1 MSKIKYSQVGNVV
14 LVGTSHIASESVK
27 NVAAVIDHFAIAGPC
42 VVGVELDK
50 QRFYSLVHEQKKT
63 SSFSLENIRRFGFK
77 GFLFAVIASTVT
89 EKLAKMVGAKP
100 GDDMLTAVTTAKNHD
115 FLIALI
121 DQPIHITLRRFSQTL
136 SWREKWHFIVD
147 VFFGFFFPQREM
159 RKYGLASFDLSKVP
173 PETLIKKLLLGVQ
186 ERYPNIYR
194 VLITERNAYMVRKIL
209 QFQEKYPDKTLIVV
223 IGAGHEDG
231 MRTLLAAGH

>member
-1 MSKIKYSQVGNVV
+1 MKLKFTQVGNIV
-14 LVGTSHIASESVK
+14 LVGTSHIALESVK
-27 NVAAVIDHFAIAGPC
+27 NVTTVIDHFASLGQC
-42 VVGVELDK
+42 VVAVELDK

-63 SSFSLENIRRFGFK
+63 SSFSFENIRRFGLK

-100 GDDMLTAVTTAKNHD
+100 GDDMLSAIKAAKKHD

-136 SWREKWHFIVD
+136 SWREKWHFLVD
-147 VFFGFFFPQREM
+147 IFFGLFFPKREM
-159 RKYGLASFDLSKVP
+159 KRYGLALFDLSKVP
-173 PETLIKKLLLGVQ
+173 PETLIKKLLLGVEQ
-186 ERYPNIYR
+186 RYPNIYH
-194 VLITERNAYMVRKIL
+194 VLITERNLFMVRKL
-209 QFQEKYPDKTLIVV
+209 RQFQQKYPDHVIIAV

-231 MRTLLAAGH
+231 IKALLARH